1 MEFVKIADNLKKEFA
16 IKSVV
21 LLNKEDGDV
30 IETWGNENQLLNDA
44 GAFLGSAGE
53 IIFKKLSLTD
63 LKFISIKSK
72 DDIIIINRENDFLAF
87 IFSEKQDE
95 QNFYSKFLELTKEIV
110 IPKDEPSEVPDE
122 IAAGSDMGDLLD
134 AANAIEEEDKLSDME
149 RKLFNAKISQINFL
163 INEFAISG
171 EKAKWVNVVKEG
183 ISSMEKIILAL
194 DIADDIKLKSIITVP
209 ISKEEIQKDS
219 KEIIDTLCKLAVKEF
234 GAKDAKQ
241 KVQNVIL
248 KLNKR

>member
-1 MEFVKIADNLKKEFA
+1 MEFVKIAENLKKEFPV
-16 IKSVV
+16 KSAV

-30 IETWGNENQLLNDA
+30 METWGNKNQLLNDA

-53 IIFKKLSLTD
+53 IIFKKLSLTNMK
-63 LKFISIKSK
+63 LISIKSK
-72 DDIIIINRENDFLAF
+72 DNIIIFNRENDFLAF
-87 IFSEKQDE
+87 IFSEEQDE
-95 QNFYSKFLELTKEIV
+95 QNFYNKFLELTKEVV

-122 IAAGSDMGDLLD
+122 IAAGSDMGDLLN
-134 AANAIEEEDKLSDME
+134 AANAIEDEDKLSEIE
-149 RKLFNAKISQINFL
+149 RKLFNAKIAQINFL
-163 INEFAISG
+163 INEFAIGG
-171 EKAKWVNVVKEG
+171 EKTKWVNVVKEG
-183 ISSMEKIILAL
+183 IRNMEKITLAL
-194 DIADDIKLKSIITVP
+194 DIADDIKLKSTVP
-209 ISKEEIQKDS
+209 VAISKEDIQKDS